1 MSLVAAVAV
10 AGMTTAQA
18 KDLTEAIKGVDVS
31 GTVVYRYNDYGNG
44 EAASDTA
51 NFYKIGVSLSSP
63 VNDVVKANTRFLVA
77 DANGHFVNG
86 GATGLD
92 TNEDGDSN
100 PEVTL
105 SQVNFAYS
113 GIANT
118 TVIVGKQGIATPWTN
133 AIDSDGSE
141 QTGTG
146 ILALTTM
153 GPVTAAA
160 GYMNQTNFD
169 TIKVQVNSD
178 TTAQVDAGLGDG
190 SRDTIV
196 AALMAK
202 FGPIATEAWYLNID
216 EVADSYF
223 LKASGSFKVSD
234 VALKVFAQY
243 NDMDADSDFT
253 ADDDDLSLFKA
264 GISAKMGLFNAGVN
278 YGKTGDNGTGVVNAL
293 AKNGMIGWNTSIHD
307 HYDADMIQVDLGMQV
322 TPELHVG
329 LNYDEIDTNSTV
341 DADETD
347 IFVQATY
354 KMSKNFMTYVRL
366 GEYEVDNTTTDG
378 TRGRLQVQYS
388 F

>member
-10 AGMTTAQA
+10 AGMTTANA
-18 KDLTEAIKGVDVS
+18 KDLSEAIKGVDVS

-44 EAASDTA
+44 EAGSSTS
-51 NFYKIGVSLSSP
+51 NNYKIGLSLSSP
-63 VNDVVKANTRFLVA
+63 VNDDVKANTRFLVGNA
-77 DANGHFVNG
+77 SGSFVDG
-86 GATGLD
+86 GLD
-92 TNEDGDSN
+92 TNDEGDAN
-100 PEVTL
+100 PNVTL

-118 TVIVGKQGIATPWTN
+118 TIIVGKQGLALPWTN

-146 ILALTTM
+146 ILALSTF

-160 GYMNQTNFD
+160 GYFNQTNLD
-169 TIKVQVNSD
+169 TISVEADRDPEAATGTS
-178 TTAQVDAGLGDG
+178 AALGDG
-190 SRDTIV
+190 SEDTIV
-196 AALMAK
+196 AALMGK
-202 FGPIATEAWYLNID
+202 FGPIAAEAWYLDID

-243 NDMDADSDFT
+243 NDMDADTDFYPN
-253 ADDDDLSLFKA
+253 DDDLSLFKA

-278 YGKTGDNGTGVVNAL
+278 YGKTGDNGTGVVNAV
-293 AKNGMIGWNTSIHD
+293 AKNGMIGWNISIDD

-329 LNYDEIDTNSTV
+329 LNYDELDTNSDV
-341 DADETD
+341 DKDETD